1 MNTFFNGLAV
11 YFKQLANIKDAIDT
25 RAAARNIRQNIYF
38 RGPNVWILAF
48 SIVIASVGLNIN
60 STAVIIGAMLI
71 SPLMG
76 PILGIGLGLGIND
89 TELLKEGFRHLLV
102 MVTISLIA
110 SFLFFFLSPL
120 KLANPTELLART
132 TPTFYDVL
140 IAFFGGCAGM
150 LENSRKDKGTVL
162 SGVAIATALMPP
174 LCTAGYGLANFSL
187 RYFAGAMMLF
197 IINCVFISLSTY
209 VMAKILGFKE
219 VEFPTEAHAKRTRF
233 FITTVVI
240 IVVVPSVLSA
250 ISMIREN
257 AVAQNAANFVTENKV
272 LEHSYIYDY
281 KVDTKSRDGKLALYI
296 AGDALTA
303 TDRARLMATAPHYS
317 IDTTRIQFI
326 QHKSQDVADG
336 FSEDLFR
343 EVYQQAND
351 DLVQKEEQLK
361 VLQEELLQ
369 YRRDEIPHS
378 QISKEI
384 FAAYP
389 NIKDVSISRGVAVS
403 SDSLKQKDCIMVMT
417 KGAKSLTRDEQKK
430 LEDWLAARLNES
442 DIRLIHTTVK

>member
-1 MNTFFNGLAV
+1 
-11 YFKQLANIKDAIDT
+11 
-25 RAAARNIRQNIYF
+25 
-38 RGPNVWILAF
+38 
-48 SIVIASVGLNIN
+48 
-60 STAVIIGAMLI
+60 MLI
-71 SPLMG
+71 TQLKAKETIEDSLE
-76 PILGIGLGLGIND
+76 ILDMESDEELKELAKEELNEAKKDVETIEEELKILLLPKDPNDQKNVIVEIRAGAGGDEAALFAAEVYRMYVKYAESLRWKTDMMSLNENGIG
-89 TELLKEGFRHLLV
+89 
-102 MVTISLIA
+102 
-110 SFLFFFLSPL
+110 
-120 KLANPTELLART
+120 
-132 TPTFYDVL
+132 
-140 IAFFGGCAGM
+140 
-150 LENSRKDKGTVL
+150 
-162 SGVAIATALMPP
+162 
-174 LCTAGYGLANFSL
+174 
-187 RYFAGAMMLF
+187 
-197 IINCVFISLSTY
+197 
-209 VMAKILGFKE
+209 GFKE

-233 FITTVVI
+233 FITTVVV

-257 AVAQNAANFVTENKV
+257 AVAQNAPNFVTENKV

-303 TDRARLMATAPHYS
+303 TDRARLMATAPHYG

-336 FSEDLFR
+336 FSEELFR

-351 DLVQKEEQLK
+351 DLVQKEEQLM

-417 KGAKSLTRDEQKK
+417 KGAKNLTRDEQKK

-442 DIRLIHTTVK
+442 DIRLIHTVSDNRK

>member
-1 MNTFFNGLAV
+1 MNAV
-11 YFKQLANIKDAIDT
+11 FKVILSYLRGLANIKDAIDT
-25 RAAARNIRQNIYF
+25 QTAAHNIRQNIYF

-48 SIVIASVGLNIN
+48 SIVIASVGLNVN

-89 TELLKEGFRHLLV
+89 TGLLKDGFRHLIV
-102 MVTISLIA
+102 MVSISLIA

-150 LENSRKDKGTVL
+150 LENSRKEKGTVL

-209 VMAKILGFKE
+209 VMAKILGFRE

-233 FITTVVI
+233 FITTVVLV
-240 IVVVPSVLSA
+240 VVVPSVLSA
-250 ISMIREN
+250 ISMVREN
-257 AVAQNAANFVTENKV
+257 AQTQNAANFVSDNKV

-281 KVDTKSRDGKLALYI
+281 KMDAKNRDGKLSLYI

-303 TDRARLMATAPHYS
+303 ADRARLMASAPHYG
-317 IDTTRIQFI
+317 IDTTRIQFV
-326 QHKSQDVADG
+326 QHKSQDIDDS
-336 FSEDLFR
+336 FSEEFFR
-343 EVYQQAND
+343 EVYQQANN
-351 DLVQKEEQLK
+351 DLVQKEEQLR

-369 YRRDEIPHS
+369 YRREEIPHS

-384 FAAYP
+384 FAAFP
-389 NIKDVSISRGVAVS
+389 IVKDVSISRGVAVS
-403 SDSLKQKDCIMVMT
+403 RDSLKQKDCIMVMT
-417 KGAKSLTRDEQKK
+417 EGSSSLSKDEQKK
-430 LEDWLAARLNES
+430 LEDWLAARLDETE
-442 DIRLIHTTVK
+442 IRLIHTVVK